1 MCVCGRVDTDHVC
14 MCGRP
19 AVMAIADTLTCL
31 QATCIDAVIKPMEK
45 KPDAPADNWEGGSA
59 EEWMAW
65 RYRGMM

>member
-1 MCVCGRVDTDHVC
+1 
-14 MCGRP
+14 
-19 AVMAIADTLTCL
+19 MAIADTLTCL